1 MTHVYLSRLGKLPL
15 PNERYHRWEYK
26 SEVFDMLGILER
38 SVGNSEKDMIM
49 LLLYHD
55 LKLTPGE

>member
-15 PNERYHRWEYK
+15 PNEKYFRREYK
-26 SEVFDMLGILER
+26 SEVFDMLGLLER

-49 LLLYHD
+49 LLLYHN

>member
-1 MTHVYLSRLGKLPL
+1 
-15 PNERYHRWEYK
+15 
-26 SEVFDMLGILER
+26 MLGILER